1 MFPNNKPWVTAELK
15 QLLNEKKRLLKSGGS
30 REEKKTMQKKI
41 KSKINDCKAAY
52 KHKLENFL
60 KNDVRRTWQGVQ
72 SITGYKP
79 KKHLMVAEND
89 FNMANK
95 LNNFYC
101 RFET

>member
-60 KNDVRRTWQGVQ
+60 KNDVRKTWQGVQ